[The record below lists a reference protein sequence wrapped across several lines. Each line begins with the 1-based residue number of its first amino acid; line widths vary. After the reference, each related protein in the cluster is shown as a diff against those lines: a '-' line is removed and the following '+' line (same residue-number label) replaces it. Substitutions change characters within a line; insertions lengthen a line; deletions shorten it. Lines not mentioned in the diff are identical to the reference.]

1 VGIAVSGSDLYVADF
16 SSGTVGQYTTSGTTI
31 NPSLITPSGR
41 AYNLAVSG
49 TSLFVISPEA
59 ETVYNYTTSGDFVTS
74 WQVTNS
80 SYPTGL
86 AVSGSDVFVT
96 DFGSKT
102 VREYTTTG
110 AIVNNAL
117 ISGVSA
123 LVGMT
128 ISAAGA
134 PTPTPTPT
142 PPPPPHGG
150 LSATTFT
157 VDESTS
163 PTSNVADTV
172 LRFAAVQTG
181 TPAGLSVRVQ
191 YSINGSTWT
200 DLPDGD
206 AGNMIYDPA
215 IGKFITATANYLAAN
230 GTSFRA
236 IASAKGYTDRIS
248 NVVGSF
254 SLASSKP
261 RLSPPIISITGNGT
275 FADLY
280 FRSYVA
286 KPSGGM
292 ALRVQ
297 SSTTPVS
304 QASWTDLSDGVLGH
318 MKPTTDPTRYYLMD
332 DKLPAATGVYF
343 RVIGSLTGY
352 VDALSTPIGPFTLI
366 SDTPPSVKVTAPHA
380 SSGSGTAASPFV
392 YSFGPLGFVATATA
406 SGGGK
411 VQGIGLTADGSLFGL
426 SLTSS
431 VTGTYAPTTIGDH
444 TIEAIA
450 SDKLGGTSRFG
461 TSPIYIRVIPSAK
474 SQEKAESQVGS
485 DFKSDA
491 TTSGTVYTQVQ
502 DSGQWT
508 DPSTWKSSLGTAG
521 VPGPNDLAIISGTVF
536 LSKAVT
542 VRSVSLVTG
551 LNGANFAG
559 SIVGGTKFKNAV
571 NDLSVTG
578 AITDH
583 GAAVGT
589 FPLDT
594 IHLILAS
601 GATCDFWNTAHPIT
615 VAGCII
621 DNYGTFSVHGGLGVV
636 GLTAFNNYGST
647 NFLPPLALPSSAG
660 VDPTIDTRTLAAD
673 AVNTSGLINSALTSQ
688 LVGHDGASIM
698 TLDGGSLISQDGGSL
713 ISQDGSNLIGNDG
726 SSVVSHD
733 GGTLMP
739 QEGGAVVSND
749 GGSFS
754 HQGANGRGN
763 SSSGT
768 QDNTTPSGFVQT
780 GGETDLDGI
789 SIIDDVTL
797 NGGVLSGT
805 GIIEGNLTNNSGY
818 ISPGHSPGA
827 IGINGTFVQGAKGTL
842 VIQDGGAL
850 PNEFDQL
857 EVAGKA
863 TLGGTLDLQLINGY
877 KPSTLDTFSPLGY
890 SEMAGKFATISSNA
904 TVKITTTGLNVS
916 VNPAVPGPSPA
927 ASRNIATRA
936 FVQTGENVIIGGF
949 IVSGPAGSEKK
960 VILRGIGPS
969 LSKEGIQGALADPV
983 LQLYKG
989 PTLLE
994 TNDNWTSNEAAVKAT
1009 GLQPTNALES
1019 AIVTT
1024 LAPGAYTV
1032 ILSGKNNGTGIGLVE
1047 VYDLAPDSKALLAN
1061 ISTRCDVETGDNV
1074 LIGGFILEGAE
1085 PSQILVRAIGPSLTK
1100 EGVHGALAD
1109 PILDLYDANGAVI
1122 TNDDW
1127 RGTQEAAIIATGV
1140 APTNDKESAILATLP
1155 PGPYTAIVSG
1165 KNGGTGV
1172 ALVEVYNIQ

>member
-1 VGIAVSGSDLYVADF
+1 MKLPSFFLALATFATLTLGTSHPLYGGNPEIFLIGDTSQGAGIVGAYTLAGGTLNATLVSGLGFPVGAVVSGNDLFVLDNSNGTVGEYNATTGATINASLISGLADAKGIAISGSMLFLTVNNDMAFTAQVAEYTTGGVLVNGALITGLRLAVGIAVSGSDLYVADF

-392 YSFGPLGFVATATA
+392 YNFGPLGFVATATA

-431 VTGTYAPTTIGDH
+431 VTGTYTPTTIGDH

-571 NDLSVTG
+571 DDLSVTG

-713 ISQDGSNLIGNDG
+713 ISQDGSTL
-726 SSVVSHD
+726 SVTMVLRWSVTM
-733 GGTLMP
+733 GVPSCRRRVERLFPTTVAASPIKGRTA
-739 QEGGAVVSND
+739 AV
-749 GGSFS
+749 
-754 HQGANGRGN
+754 
-763 SSSGT
+763 
-768 QDNTTPSGFVQT
+768 TPVPVLRT
-780 GGETDLDGI
+780 IPRHPDLCRPVAKPI
-789 SIIDDVTL
+789 STAS
-797 NGGVLSGT
+797 VLS
-805 GIIEGNLTNNSGY
+805 
-818 ISPGHSPGA
+818 
-827 IGINGTFVQGAKGTL
+827 
-842 VIQDGGAL
+842 
-850 PNEFDQL
+850 
-857 EVAGKA
+857 
-863 TLGGTLDLQLINGY
+863 
-877 KPSTLDTFSPLGY
+877 
-890 SEMAGKFATISSNA
+890 
-904 TVKITTTGLNVS
+904 TT
-916 VNPAVPGPSPA
+916 
-927 ASRNIATRA
+927 
-936 FVQTGENVIIGGF
+936 
-949 IVSGPAGSEKK
+949 
-960 VILRGIGPS
+960 
-969 LSKEGIQGALADPV
+969 
-983 LQLYKG
+983 
-989 PTLLE
+989 
-994 TNDNWTSNEAAVKAT
+994 
-1009 GLQPTNALES
+1009 
-1019 AIVTT
+1019 
-1024 LAPGAYTV
+1024 
-1032 ILSGKNNGTGIGLVE
+1032 
-1047 VYDLAPDSKALLAN
+1047 
-1061 ISTRCDVETGDNV
+1061 
-1074 LIGGFILEGAE
+1074 
-1085 PSQILVRAIGPSLTK
+1085 
-1100 EGVHGALAD
+1100 
-1109 PILDLYDANGAVI
+1109 
-1122 TNDDW
+1122 
-1127 RGTQEAAIIATGV
+1127 
-1140 APTNDKESAILATLP
+1140 
-1155 PGPYTAIVSG
+1155 
-1165 KNGGTGV
+1165 
-1172 ALVEVYNIQ
+1172 